1 MARGHRPRRVPLLVF
16 FFLVLWYLVFGAA
29 YAAIFKR
36 KQRWQAGFSRRA
48 STRFSTNTC
57 MQIRSC
63 RARQPSQASAVRLCQ
78 LSFNQRGESI
88 CNVDSRSLLRV
99 PTANMTHTTHVTGS
113 TKQSSRTSA
122 PARVPAIISVKR
134 CCIEESSLFV
144 VAGPDLKWMTN
155 DLLASTASRT
165 VLTVG

>member
-1 MARGHRPRRVPLLVF
+1 MLFVF
-16 FFLVLWYLVFGAA
+16 CFLIWNMVFGAA
-29 YAAIFKR
+29 HAAIFER
-36 KQRWQAGFSRRA
+36 KQRRQAGFSRSVSA
-48 STRFSTNTC
+48 RFSTNTC

-63 RARQPSQASAVRLCQ
+63 STRQPSQASAVRLCQ

-99 PTANMTHTTHVTGS
+99 PTANMTYTAHVTGS

-165 VLTVG
+165 VLTVE